1 MFCRNCGNQISEGTK
16 FCSNCGM
23 AQELSQHETQDTQIV
38 EQEIQPKLCKN
49 CGVELKDGVKFCS
62 ECGTAIETKQ
72 AVANTQ
78 QPHVSQQVV
87 SNTSNTENT
96 KKTAISKGIIGGII
110 MLVFGVIGIYGCTQ
124 NGMFEKMSTNGA
136 DLSDIVTILLVV
148 GLILGGAFIAYKSAK
163 KNNK

>member
-23 AQELSQHETQDTQIV
+23 AQEISQPETQDTKIV

-96 KKTAISKGIIGGII
+96 KKTTISKGIIGGFI
-110 MLVFGVIGIYGCTQ
+110 MIVFGFIAMYGGTQ

-136 DLSDIVTILLVV
+136 DISSIATVLFEV
-148 GLILGGAFIAYKSAK
+148 GLIIGGAFIAYKSAK